1 MKNLDSQ
8 IQKLA
13 KEMNVSAADV
23 KCFAQSVANS
33 MISDKLTQEHAKQ
46 VDLVTAYAGHAIR
59 KFKQFQTKVLT
70 NPEAKKALISKVY
83 IDVKNFND
91 NAKTFDDLND

>member
-13 KEMNVSAADV
+13 KEMNVSPADV
-23 KCFAQSVANS
+23 VCFAQSVANS
-33 MISDKLTQEHAKQ
+33 MLNDKLTQEHAKK
-46 VDLVTAYAGHAIR
+46 VGLVTAYASHAIR
-59 KFKQFQTKVLT
+59 KFQQFQLKVLT
-70 NPEAKKALISKVY
+70 NPDAKKALMQKIY
-83 IDVKNFND
+83 TDVRSFND